1 MLGPEGPDVE
11 AGGEVEEADGA
22 VGEAAG
28 EVEVGQSEAATRQTV
43 GVVHVRGVEIE
54 IEVGVSTRS
63 EILGRSVAIDVLVSP
78 RGVQEVSPAPN
89 SSSETVPEKIRT

>member
-1 MLGPEGPDVE
+1 MGPEGPDVE

-28 EVEVGQSEAATRQTV
+28 EVEVGESEAATHQTV
-43 GVVHVRGVEIE
+43 VGIVHIRGIEME

-63 EILGRSVAIDVLVSP
+63 EILGRSVTIDVFISP

-89 SSSETVPEKIRT
+89 ASSETVPEKIRA